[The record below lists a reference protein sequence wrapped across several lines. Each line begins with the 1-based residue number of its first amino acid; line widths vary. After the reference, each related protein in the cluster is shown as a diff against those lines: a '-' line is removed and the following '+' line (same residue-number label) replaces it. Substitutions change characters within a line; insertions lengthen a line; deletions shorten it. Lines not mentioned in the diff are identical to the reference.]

1 MRPHLVLGAKE
12 WLALW
17 ARVAQYLQYSTV
29 QYSTVLGGAVLV
41 QPPHVPGDVQV
52 KLGAEVDL
60 QQSISWVQS
69 TQSVVDLVVRPL
81 LVQAGHHPGAIQD
94 GHQVP

>member
-60 QQSISWVQS
+60 
-69 TQSVVDLVVRPL
+69 VVRPL

>member
-1 MRPHLVLGAKE
+1 MTHLGCSILPNLTLGAKE
-12 WLALW
+12 WFALC
-17 ARVAQYLQYSTV
+17 ARVTQYWSSRRMSEGMSRSSSELKWTCSRHQLDTE
-29 QYSTVLGGAVLV
+29 L
-41 QPPHVPGDVQV
+41 
-52 KLGAEVDL
+52 
-60 QQSISWVQS
+60 

>member
-1 MRPHLVLGAKE
+1 MLVSIYASPG
-12 WLALW
+12 
-17 ARVAQYLQYSTV
+17 
-29 QYSTVLGGAVLV
+29 VLHAAPPSVGGEGVVGLVGEGGTVLV
-41 QPPHVPGDVQV
+41 QPPHVTGDVQV
-52 KLGAEVDL
+52 KLGTEVDL
-60 QQSISWVQS
+60 QQTISWVQS